1 PRERG
6 QEKIYNSHLNLW
18 PKAAKE
24 PELMTTSLSPLNS
37 APTTIGPMERYDYR
51 LEFQR
56 SSDGKR
62 LDAGRVNPYW
72 LEFLWEQA
80 IFQGQRRGTVGP
92 DPSQAII
99 NEHPQF
105 LKDPEGSLK
114 SISVSAGDG
123 TNMHET
129 QFELSAAFSAP
140 GEEALKKLV
149 EGGLLTAE
157 DKATFRV
164 YAKPS
169 AKVAEQETNGV
180 RATLKRDPLP
190 LLDEGCLEDYMEKAT
205 LNGELD
211 EKDHPL
217 FVPREL
223 FEKAREY
230 CFKTGRQEGGAM
242 IVARMYR
249 QTEPQPEI
257 FVVAHAVMELRHAK
271 QSLFGF
277 EPTSD
282 TFADLNKQLHLRR
295 SRLGFPDEMPA
306 VLVHNHPFEPSVRDD
321 GEANCPTCPLQ
332 QTCELT
338 SSFYSASDVNFHL
351 SMYGR
356 QPFVTGVVIGLTP
369 RQEDDVRMFCL
380 DGTRT
385 RERGFYWLD

>member
-1 PRERG
+1 
-6 QEKIYNSHLNLW
+6 
-18 PKAAKE
+18 
-24 PELMTTSLSPLNS
+24 MTTSLSPLNS
-37 APTTIGPMERYDYR
+37 ALPAVGPSEQFDYR

-62 LDAGRVNPYW
+62 LDAGLVNPSW
-72 LEFLWEQA
+72 MEFLWEQA
-80 IFQGQRRGTVGP
+80 IFQSQRRGALGP
-92 DPSQAII
+92 DPSKALI

-105 LKDPEGSLK
+105 LEEPDGSLK
-114 SISVSAGDG
+114 GVRVLAGNG
-123 TNMHET
+123 ESMHET
-129 QFELSAAFSAP
+129 QFELSSAFSAP

-149 EGGLLTAE
+149 EGGLLTKE

-169 AKVAEQETNGV
+169 AKAAAKETGGV
-180 RATLKRDPLP
+180 RTTIKRDPLP
-190 LLDEGCLEDYMEKAT
+190 LLEGGDLQDYLQKAT
-205 LNGELD
+205 LSGEVE

-217 FVPREL
+217 FVPRAL

-242 IVARMYR
+242 IVARMYL
-249 QTEPQPEI
+249 QIEPEPEI
-257 FVVAHAVMELRHAK
+257 YVVAHSVMELRHAK

-277 EPTSD
+277 EPTAD
-282 TFADLNKQLHLRR
+282 TFADLNKQLNLRR
-295 SRLGFPDEMPA
+295 SRLGFPEEMPA

-332 QTCELT
+332 QECQLT

-356 QPFVTGVVIGLTP
+356 QPFVAGIVIGLTP

>member
-1 PRERG
+1 
-6 QEKIYNSHLNLW
+6 
-18 PKAAKE
+18 
-24 PELMTTSLSPLNS
+24 MTTFLSPLSS
-37 APTTIGPMERYDYR
+37 APSAVGPLEQYEYR

-56 SSDGKR
+56 SSDGKC
-62 LDAGRVNPYW
+62 LDAGPVNPSW

-80 IFQGQRRGTVGP
+80 IFQSQRRGVLGQ
-92 DPSQAII
+92 DPSKAII

-105 LKDPEGSLK
+105 LEDPEGSLK
-114 SISVSAGDG
+114 GLRVSAGDG
-123 TNMHET
+123 EQMHET
-129 QFELSAAFSAP
+129 AFELSAAFSAP

-149 EGGLLTAE
+149 EAGLLSKD

-169 AKVAEQETNGV
+169 AKAVTQESNGV
-180 RATLKRDPLP
+180 RTTVKRDPLP
-190 LLDEGCLEDYMEKAT
+190 LLEGGNLEDYLAKAT
-205 LNGELD
+205 LSGELD

-242 IVARMYR
+242 IVARMFR
-249 QTEPQPEI
+249 QTKPNPEI
-257 FVVAHAVMELRHAK
+257 YVVAHAVVELRHAK

-277 EPTSD
+277 EPTAD
-282 TFADLNKQLHLRR
+282 TFADLHKQLGLRR
-295 SRLGFPDEMPA
+295 SRFGIPDEMPA

-321 GEANCPTCPLQ
+321 GEANCPSCPLQ
-332 QTCELT
+332 QTCQLT

-356 QPFVTGVVIGLTP
+356 QPFVAGIVIGLTP

-380 DGTRT
+380 EGTRT